1 MMPIGSLV
9 IMFDDR
15 ITHLRKEKQP
25 QKDSYTY
32 IYIYEFYY
40 ITNFIEF
47 TFCLIWEILPSMRS
61 YSNINVK

>member
-15 ITHLRKEKQP
+15 ITYLRKEKQP
-25 QKDSYTY
+25 QKDSNT
-32 IYIYEFYY
+32 YIYEFYY